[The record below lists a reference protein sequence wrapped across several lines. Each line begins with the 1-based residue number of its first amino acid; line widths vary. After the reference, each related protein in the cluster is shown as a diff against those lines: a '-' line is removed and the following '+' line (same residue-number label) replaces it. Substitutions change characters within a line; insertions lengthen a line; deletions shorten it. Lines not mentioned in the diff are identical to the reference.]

1 MNINNAKQKGF
12 RTAQKLLVSFI
23 NSKATPIINGTY
35 IIGMSTVS
43 EKKIRYNVKIQ
54 TNIKISLK
62 ILLVSIVSIFIDIQF
77 KT

>member
-62 ILLVSIVSIFIDIQF
+62 FLLISIVSIFIDIQF